1 MKIFEKIVRDELML
15 RCEAMLG
22 ENQHGFLPRKSCTTQ
37 LINFT
42 DNVSQAM
49 NQSLRTDIVYFD
61 FARAF
66 DTVNHD
72 IILKKLKHRHNAQ
85 IHGKLPSRP

>member
-61 FARAF
+61 FAKAF
-66 DTVNHD
+66 D
-72 IILKKLKHRHNAQ
+72 
-85 IHGKLPSRP
+85 